1 MGFHGFYFRRH
12 WPLPLPKYQGGALS
26 PVAGMQV
33 AKMRHLGW
41 VNDGTE
47 VFYAKHAEIGDGES
61 TALKFVGL
69 KFAIASFRRQCRD
82 FSVDR

>member
-1 MGFHGFYFRRH
+1 
-12 WPLPLPKYQGGALS
+12 
-26 PVAGMQV
+26 
-33 AKMRHLGW
+33 MRHLGW

-47 VFYAKHAEIGDGES
+47 VFDAEHAEIGDGES

-69 KFAIASFRRQCRD
+69 KFAIASFRCQSRD